1 MLDMRILEKIM
12 TDQLTEAHF
21 EALLAI
27 MDRLHDAAAVDQLA
41 HVSTMDAQQI
51 LGWLDDIIFTAE
63 ETMRE
68 LQARQAQDE
77 TRAWSDN

>member
-1 MLDMRILEKIM
+1 MIDMRILEKIM
-12 TDQLTEAHF
+12 AEQLTAEHF

-27 MDRLHDAAAVDQLA
+27 MDRLHDAAAVDQL
-41 HVSTMDAQQI
+41 HRVSTLDTQQI

-68 LQARQAQDE
+68 LQGHALTDE
-77 TRAWSDN
+77 TPWSDN